1 MWRALQLTDLSTS
14 IAGIKLSNPTV
25 LASGILGTTAHIM
38 ARVASEGAGAITSK
52 SASSRERK
60 GHPNPI
66 VVDQLKSG
74 WMLNAVGLSN
84 PGVEEKVNEIREYK
98 RIVAEKKL
106 GTPIIAS
113 VFASTAK
120 EFGEAAETISR
131 APPDAIELDESCPNV
146 EDEYGSLFC
155 LSEKNAAK
163 AVEEARSKVPKNIPI
178 FAKLSPDVPAI
189 ETIARACV
197 QAGAD
202 GITAVNTA
210 GPGMAIDIERAK
222 PILANR
228 YGGLSG
234 PALKPLAVKSIYRI
248 HAALPEVPI
257 IGTGGVFTGE
267 DALELMMAGAC
278 AVGIGTAAYARG
290 PGVFKKVCA
299 EMSEWMEAHG
309 HSNLKEIIG
318 KAHE

>member
-1 MWRALQLTDLSTS
+1 MPDLTTS
-14 IAGIKLSNPTV
+14 IAGVQLRNPTV

-52 SASSRERK
+52 SASIAERK
-60 GHPNPI
+60 GHSNPI

-84 PGVEEKVNEIREYK
+84 PGIEEKAKEIEEY
-98 RIVAEKKL
+98 RKL
-106 GTPIIAS
+106 VQEQKLNVPIIAS
-113 VFASTAK
+113 VFASTAA
-120 EFGEAAETISR
+120 EFGEAAEVISR
-131 APPDAIELDESCPNV
+131 AQPDAIELDESCPNV

-155 LSEKNAAK
+155 LSEKNVAK
-163 AVEEARSKVPKNIPI
+163 AVEEARARVPKSTPI

-189 ETIARACV
+189 EKIALACV
-197 QAGAD
+197 QAGAQ

-222 PILANR
+222 PVLANR
-228 YGGLSG
+228 FGGLSG
-234 PALKPLAVKSIYRI
+234 PALKPLAIRSVFRI
-248 HAALPEVPI
+248 RAALPEVPI

-267 DALELMMAGAC
+267 DAIEMMMAGAS
-278 AVGIGTAAYARG
+278 AVGIGTAAYSRG
-290 PGVFKKVCA
+290 PGVFGKVSS
-299 EMSEWMEAHG
+299 EISEWLETHG
-309 HSNLKEIIG
+309 YSSLKQIIG

>member
-1 MWRALQLTDLSTS
+1 MLSLADLSTS
-14 IAGIKLSNPTV
+14 IAGVQLRNPTV

-52 SASSRERK
+52 SASLAERK

-66 VVDQLKSG
+66 VVDQVAKG

-84 PGVEEKVNEIREYK
+84 PGIEEKTEEIIEYK
-98 RIVAEKKL
+98 KL
-106 GTPIIAS
+106 VKESNLNTPIIAS

-120 EFGEAAETISR
+120 EFGEAAEAISR
-131 APPDAIELDESCPNV
+131 AKPNAIELDESCPNV
-146 EDEYGSLFC
+146 EDEFGSLFC

-163 AVEEARSKVPKNIPI
+163 AVEEARARVPNNIPI

-189 ETIARACV
+189 EKIASACV
-197 QAGAD
+197 EAGAN

-222 PILANR
+222 PILANK

-234 PALKPLAVKSIYRI
+234 PALKPLAIRSVYRI

-267 DALELMMAGAC
+267 DAIEMLMAGAS
-278 AVGIGTAAYARG
+278 AVGIGTAAYGRG
-290 PGVFKKVCA
+290 PGVFAKVCT
-299 EMSEWMEAHG
+299 EISEWMDSHG
-309 HSNLKEIIG
+309 YSNLKEIIG
-318 KAHE
+318 KAHQ

>member
-1 MWRALQLTDLSTS
+1 MPDLSTS
-14 IAGIKLSNPTV
+14 IAGVQLRNPTV
-25 LASGILGTTAHIM
+25 LASGILGTTAHLM
-38 ARVASEGAGAITSK
+38 ARVAGEGAGAITSK
-52 SASSRERK
+52 SASIAERK

-66 VVDQLKSG
+66 VVDQLKNG

-84 PGVEEKVNEIREYK
+84 PGIEEKAKEIGEYK
-98 RIVAEKKL
+98 KL
-106 GTPIIAS
+106 VKESNLNVPIIAS
-113 VFASTAK
+113 VFASTAQQ
-120 EFGEAAETISR
+120 FGEAAEIISR
-131 APPDAIELDESCPNV
+131 SQPDAIELDESCPNV

-163 AVEEARSKVPKNIPI
+163 AVEEARARVPKNIPI

-189 ETIARACV
+189 ETIAKACV

-228 YGGLSG
+228 FGGLSG
-234 PALKPLAVKSIYRI
+234 PALKPLAIRSVFRI
-248 HAALPEVPI
+248 RGTLPEVPI
-257 IGTGGVFTGE
+257 IGTGGVFSGE
-267 DALELMMAGAC
+267 DAIEMMMAGAS

-290 PGVFKKVCA
+290 PGVFGKVCN
-299 EMSEWMEAHG
+299 EMREWMEARG
-309 HSNLKEIIG
+309 YSNLKQIIG